1 MPGIGS
7 ASATAGA
14 AQIRPRTGRIGFGA
28 GFWLTGGP
36 PRAEAAMRYMIIV
49 TGTEPSRSW
58 LELGRRRAHIG

>member
-36 PRAEAAMRYMIIV
+36 PRAEAAISCMIIV
-49 TGTEPSRSW
+49 TGTEPSQS
-58 LELGRRRAHIG
+58 